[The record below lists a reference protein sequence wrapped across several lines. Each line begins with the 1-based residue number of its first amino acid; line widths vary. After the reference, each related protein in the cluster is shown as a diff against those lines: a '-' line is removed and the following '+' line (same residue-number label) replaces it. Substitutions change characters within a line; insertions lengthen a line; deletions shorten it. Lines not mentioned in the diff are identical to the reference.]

1 MMDEVEEEIRERIYE
16 GDYEKGE
23 ILRKENIEKE
33 FGIRRKKMRE
43 ELSVMESEGMV
54 IKMKGRGVSVE

>member
-54 IKMKGRGVSVE
+54 IKMKGRGGSVE